1 MKKFASVLVQLKT
14 LALEKIE
21 QKLESK
27 RLELQQNERE
37 VLDKQAQLSAFKNPE
52 LGGMSLFLQT
62 QQLKSALRLEIE
74 YYQQEG
80 ENLNK
85 DLKVLEKDYFLANQ
99 ELEKAKI
106 ILEKEKQKEKEIVEK
121 KEQTLLDENA
131 MILHWQKGGLA
142 CVKSC

>member
-1 MKKFASVLVQLKT
+1 MKKFASVWVQLKT

-27 RLELQQNERE
+27 RLEWRQNERE
-37 VLDKQAQLSAFKNPE
+37 IFDKQAQLSAFKNPE

-62 QQLKSALRLEIE
+62 QQLKSALRMEIE

-85 DLKVLEKDYFLANQ
+85 DLKILEKEYLLANQ

-106 ILEKEKQKEKEIVEK
+106 ILENEKRKEKEILEK
-121 KEQTLLDENA
+121 KSRLF
-131 MILHWQKGGLA
+131 
-142 CVKSC
+142 

>member
-37 VLDKQAQLSAFKNPE
+37 VLDKQVQLSAFKNPE

-62 QQLKSALRLEIE
+62 QQLKSALRMEIE
-74 YYQQEG
+74 YYQQQS
-80 ENLNK
+80 ENLTK
-85 DLKVLEKDYFLANQ
+85 DLKILEKDYLLANQ

-121 KEQTLLDENA
+121 KEQALLDENA
-131 MILHWQKGGLA
+131 MILHWQKGGLHA
-142 CVKSC
+142 

>member
-1 MKKFASVLVQLKT
+1 MKKFASVWVQLKT

-27 RLELQQNERE
+27 RLELRQNERE
-37 VLDKQAQLSAFKNPE
+37 ILDKQAQLSAFKNPE

-62 QQLKSALRLEIE
+62 QQLKSALRMEIE

-80 ENLNK
+80 ENLTK
-85 DLKVLEKDYFLANQ
+85 DLKILEKDCLLANQ

-106 ILEKEKQKEKEIVEK
+106 ILENEKRKEKEILEK
-121 KEQTLLDENA
+121 KEQALLDENA
-131 MILHWQKGGLA
+131 MILHWQKESLHA
-142 CVKSC
+142 

>member
-27 RLELQQNERE
+27 RLEWRQNERE
-37 VLDKQAQLSAFKNPE
+37 ILDKQAQLSAFKNPE

-62 QQLKSALRLEIE
+62 QQLKSALRMEIE
-74 YYQQEG
+74 YYQQES

-85 DLKVLEKDYFLANQ
+85 DLKILEKECLLANQ

-106 ILEKEKQKEKEIVEK
+106 ILENEKRKEKEILEK
-121 KEQTLLDENA
+121 KEQALLDENA
-131 MILHWQKGGLA
+131 MILHWQKEGLHA
-142 CVKSC
+142 

>member
-21 QKLESK
+21 RKLESK
-27 RLELQQNERE
+27 RLKLQQNERE
-37 VLDKQAQLSAFKNPE
+37 ILDKQAQLSAFKNPE

-62 QQLKSALRLEIE
+62 QQLKSALRMEIE
-74 YYQQEG
+74 YYQQESK
-80 ENLNK
+80 NLNK

-106 ILEKEKQKEKEIVEK
+106 ILENEKQKEKEILEK
-121 KEQTLLDENA
+121 KEQALLDENA
-131 MILHWQKGGLA
+131 MILHWQKEGLHA
-142 CVKSC
+142 

>member
-37 VLDKQAQLSAFKNPE
+37 ILDKQAQLSAFKNPE

-62 QQLKSALRLEIE
+62 QQLKSALRMEIE

-80 ENLNK
+80 ENLTK
-85 DLKVLEKDYFLANQ
+85 DLKILEKDCLLANQ

-106 ILEKEKQKEKEIVEK
+106 ILENEKRKEKEILEK
-121 KEQTLLDENA
+121 KEQALLDENA
-131 MILHWQKGGLA
+131 MILHWQKGGLHA
-142 CVKSC
+142 

>member
-27 RLELQQNERE
+27 RLKLQQNERE
-37 VLDKQAQLSAFKNPE
+37 ILDKQAQLSAFKNPE

-85 DLKVLEKDYFLANQ
+85 DLKVLEKDYLLANQ

-106 ILEKEKQKEKEIVEK
+106 ILENEKQKEKEILEK
-121 KEQTLLDENA
+121 KEQALLDENA
-131 MILHWQKGGLA
+131 MILHWQKGGLHA
-142 CVKSC
+142 

>member
-37 VLDKQAQLSAFKNPE
+37 VLEKQAQLSAFKNPD

-62 QQLKSALRLEIE
+62 QQLKSALRMEIE

-80 ENLNK
+80 ENLTK
-85 DLKVLEKDYFLANQ
+85 DLKILEKDYLLANQ

-106 ILEKEKQKEKEIVEK
+106 ILEKEKQKEKEILEK
-121 KEQTLLDENA
+121 KEQALLDENA
-131 MILHWQKGGLA
+131 MILHWQKEGLHA
-142 CVKSC
+142 

>member
-1 MKKFASVLVQLKT
+1 MKKFAFILVQLKT

-27 RLELQQNERE
+27 RLEWQQKERE

-62 QQLKSALRLEIE
+62 QQLKSALRMEIE
-74 YYQQEG
+74 YCQQES

-85 DLKVLEKDYFLANQ
+85 DLKILEKEYLLANQ

-106 ILEKEKQKEKEIVEK
+106 ILENEKRKEKEILEK
-121 KEQTLLDENA
+121 KEQALLDENA
-131 MILHWQKGGLA
+131 MILHWQKEGLHA
-142 CVKSC
+142 

>member
-37 VLDKQAQLSAFKNPE
+37 VLEKQAQLSAFKNPE

-62 QQLKSALRLEIE
+62 QQLKSALRMEIE
-74 YYQQEG
+74 YYQQQSED
-80 ENLNK
+80 LNK
-85 DLKVLEKDYFLANQ
+85 DLKILEKDYLLANQ

-106 ILEKEKQKEKEIVEK
+106 ILENEKQKEKEILEK
-121 KEQTLLDENA
+121 KEQALLDENA
-131 MILHWQKGGLA
+131 MILHWQKEGLHA
-142 CVKSC
+142 

>member
-62 QQLKSALRLEIE
+62 QQLKSALRMEIE
-74 YYQQEG
+74 YYQQES
-80 ENLNK
+80 ENLTK
-85 DLKVLEKDYFLANQ
+85 DLKILEKDYLLANQ

-106 ILEKEKQKEKEIVEK
+106 ILENEKQKEKEILEK

-131 MILHWQKGGLA
+131 MILHWQKEGLHA
-142 CVKSC
+142 

>member
-27 RLELQQNERE
+27 RLEWQQNERE

-62 QQLKSALRLEIE
+62 QQLKSALRMEIE

-121 KEQTLLDENA
+121 KEQALLDENA
-131 MILHWQKGGLA
+131 MILHWQKGGLHA
-142 CVKSC
+142 

>member
-27 RLELQQNERE
+27 RLEWRQNERE
-37 VLDKQAQLSAFKNPE
+37 ILDKQAQLSAFKNPE

-62 QQLKSALRLEIE
+62 QQLKSALRMEIE

-85 DLKVLEKDYFLANQ
+85 DLKILEKEYLLANQ

-106 ILEKEKQKEKEIVEK
+106 ILENEKRKEKEILEK
-121 KEQTLLDENA
+121 KEQALLDENA
-131 MILHWQKGGLA
+131 MILHWQKEGLHA
-142 CVKSC
+142 

>member
-52 LGGMSLFLQT
+52 LGGMSLFLQI
-62 QQLKSALRLEIE
+62 QQLKSALRMEIE
-74 YYQQEG
+74 YCQQEG

-106 ILEKEKQKEKEIVEK
+106 ILENEKQKEKEVVEK
-121 KEQTLLDENA
+121 KEQALLDENA
-131 MILHWQKGGLA
+131 MILHWKKGGLHA
-142 CVKSC
+142 

>member
-27 RLELQQNERE
+27 RLEWRQNERE
-37 VLDKQAQLSAFKNPE
+37 ILDKQAQLSMFKNPE

-62 QQLKSALRLEIE
+62 QQLKSALRMEIE
-74 YYQQEG
+74 YYQQQG
-80 ENLNK
+80 ENLIK
-85 DLKVLEKDYFLANQ
+85 DLKILEKEYLLANQ

-106 ILEKEKQKEKEIVEK
+106 ILENEKRKEKEILEK
-121 KEQTLLDENA
+121 KEQALLDENA
-131 MILHWQKGGLA
+131 MILHWQKEGLHA
-142 CVKSC
+142 

>member
-52 LGGMSLFLQT
+52 LGGMSLFLQI
-62 QQLKSALRLEIE
+62 QQLKSALRMEIE

-85 DLKVLEKDYFLANQ
+85 DLKILEKDYLLANQ

-106 ILEKEKQKEKEIVEK
+106 ILENEKQKEKEILEK
-121 KEQTLLDENA
+121 KEQALLDENA
-131 MILHWQKGGLA
+131 MILHWQKGGLHA
-142 CVKSC
+142 

>member
-27 RLELQQNERE
+27 RLELQQKERE
-37 VLDKQAQLSAFKNPE
+37 ILDKQAQLSAFKNPE

-62 QQLKSALRLEIE
+62 QQLKSALRMEIE
-74 YYQQEG
+74 YYRQEG
-80 ENLNK
+80 ENLTK
-85 DLKVLEKDYFLANQ
+85 DLKNLEKDYLLANQ

-106 ILEKEKQKEKEIVEK
+106 ILEKEKRKEKEIVEK
-121 KEQTLLDENA
+121 KEQALLDENA
-131 MILHWQKGGLA
+131 MILHWQKEGLHA
-142 CVKSC
+142 

>member
-62 QQLKSALRLEIE
+62 QQLKSALRMEIE

-80 ENLNK
+80 ENLTK
-85 DLKVLEKDYFLANQ
+85 DLKILEKEYLLANQ

-106 ILEKEKQKEKEIVEK
+106 ILEKEKQKEKEILEK
-121 KEQTLLDENA
+121 KEQALLDENA
-131 MILHWQKGGLA
+131 MILHWQKGGLHA
-142 CVKSC
+142 

>member
-1 MKKFASVLVQLKT
+1 MKKFASILVQLKT

-27 RLELQQNERE
+27 RLEWRQNERE

-62 QQLKSALRLEIE
+62 QQLKSALRMEIE
-74 YYQQEG
+74 HYQQES
-80 ENLNK
+80 ENLIK
-85 DLKVLEKDYFLANQ
+85 DLKILEKDYFLANQ

-106 ILEKEKQKEKEIVEK
+106 ILENEKRKEKEILEK
-121 KEQTLLDENA
+121 KEQALLDENA
-131 MILHWQKGGLA
+131 MILHWQKEGLHA
-142 CVKSC
+142 

>member
-27 RLELQQNERE
+27 RLEWRQNERE
-37 VLDKQAQLSAFKNPE
+37 ILDKQAQLSAFKNPE

-62 QQLKSALRLEIE
+62 QQLKSVLRTEIE
-74 YYQQEG
+74 YYQQQG
-80 ENLNK
+80 ENLTK
-85 DLKVLEKDYFLANQ
+85 DLKILEKDCLLANQ

-106 ILEKEKQKEKEIVEK
+106 ILENEKRKEKEILEK
-121 KEQTLLDENA
+121 KEQALLDENA
-131 MILHWQKGGLA
+131 MILHWQKEGLHA
-142 CVKSC
+142 

>member
-27 RLELQQNERE
+27 RLKLQQKERE
-37 VLDKQAQLSAFKNPE
+37 ILDKQAQLSAFKNPE

-62 QQLKSALRLEIE
+62 QQLKSALRMEIE

-80 ENLNK
+80 ENLTK
-85 DLKVLEKDYFLANQ
+85 DLKILEKDYLLANQ

-106 ILEKEKQKEKEIVEK
+106 ILENEKQKEKEILEK
-121 KEQTLLDENA
+121 KEQALLDENA
-131 MILHWQKGGLA
+131 MILHWQKEGLHA
-142 CVKSC
+142 

>member
-27 RLELQQNERE
+27 RLEWRQNERE
-37 VLDKQAQLSAFKNPE
+37 ILDKQVRLSAFKNPE

-62 QQLKSALRLEIE
+62 QQLKSALRMEIE
-74 YYQQEG
+74 YYQQQS

-85 DLKVLEKDYFLANQ
+85 DLKILEKDCLLANQ

-106 ILEKEKQKEKEIVEK
+106 ILENEKRKEKEILEK
-121 KEQTLLDENA
+121 KEQALLDENA
-131 MILHWQKGGLA
+131 MILHWQKEGLHA
-142 CVKSC
+142 

>member
-1 MKKFASVLVQLKT
+1 MKKFASVLVQLKI

-21 QKLESK
+21 QKLKSK

-37 VLDKQAQLSAFKNPE
+37 ILDKQAQLSAFKNPE

-62 QQLKSALRLEIE
+62 QQLKSALRMEIE
-74 YYQQEG
+74 YYQQES

-85 DLKVLEKDYFLANQ
+85 DLKILEKEYLLANQ

-106 ILEKEKQKEKEIVEK
+106 ILENEKRKEKEILEK
-121 KEQTLLDENA
+121 KEQALLDENA
-131 MILHWQKGGLA
+131 MILHWQKEGLHA
-142 CVKSC
+142 

>member
-27 RLELQQNERE
+27 RLKLRQNERE
-37 VLDKQAQLSAFKNPE
+37 VLEKQAQLSAFKNPE
-52 LGGMSLFLQT
+52 LGGMSLFLQI
-62 QQLKSALRLEIE
+62 QQLKSALRMEIE

-80 ENLNK
+80 ENLTK
-85 DLKVLEKDYFLANQ
+85 DLKVLEKDYLLANQ

-106 ILEKEKQKEKEIVEK
+106 ILEKEKQKEQKILEK
-121 KEQTLLDENA
+121 KEQALLDENA
-131 MILHWQKGGLA
+131 MILHWQKEGLHA
-142 CVKSC
+142 

>member
-62 QQLKSALRLEIE
+62 QQLKSALRMEIE
-74 YYQQEG
+74 YYRQEG
-80 ENLNK
+80 ENLTK
-85 DLKVLEKDYFLANQ
+85 DLKILEKDCLLANQ

-106 ILEKEKQKEKEIVEK
+106 ILEKEKRKEKEILEK
-121 KEQTLLDENA
+121 KEQALLDENA
-131 MILHWQKGGLA
+131 MILHWQKEGLHA
-142 CVKSC
+142 

>member
-37 VLDKQAQLSAFKNPE
+37 ILDKQAQLSAFKNPK

-62 QQLKSALRLEIE
+62 QQLKSALRMEIE
-74 YYQQEG
+74 YYQQQG
-80 ENLNK
+80 ENLTK
-85 DLKVLEKDYFLANQ
+85 DLKILEKDYLVANQ

-106 ILEKEKQKEKEIVEK
+106 ILENEKQKEKEILEK
-121 KEQTLLDENA
+121 KEQALLDENA
-131 MILHWQKGGLA
+131 MILHWQKEGLHA
-142 CVKSC
+142 

>member
-27 RLELQQNERE
+27 RLEWRQNERE
-37 VLDKQAQLSAFKNPE
+37 IFDKQAQLSAFKNPE

-62 QQLKSALRLEIE
+62 QQLKSTLRMEIE
-74 YYQQEG
+74 YYQQQG
-80 ENLNK
+80 ENLTK
-85 DLKVLEKDYFLANQ
+85 DLKILEKDCLLANQ

-106 ILEKEKQKEKEIVEK
+106 ILENEKRKEKEILEK
-121 KEQTLLDENA
+121 KEQALLDENA
-131 MILHWQKGGLA
+131 MILHWQKEGLHA
-142 CVKSC
+142 

>member
-62 QQLKSALRLEIE
+62 QQLKSALRMEIE

-80 ENLNK
+80 ENLTK
-85 DLKVLEKDYFLANQ
+85 DLKILEKDYLLANQ

-106 ILEKEKQKEKEIVEK
+106 ILENEKQKEKEILEK
-121 KEQTLLDENA
+121 KEQALLDENA
-131 MILHWQKGGLA
+131 MILHWQKEGLHA
-142 CVKSC
+142 

>member
-37 VLDKQAQLSAFKNPE
+37 ILDKQAQLSAFKNPK

-80 ENLNK
+80 EDLNK
-85 DLKVLEKDYFLANQ
+85 DLKILEKDYLLANQ

-106 ILEKEKQKEKEIVEK
+106 ILENEKQKEKEILEK
-121 KEQTLLDENA
+121 KEQALLDENA
-131 MILHWQKGGLA
+131 MILHWQKGSLHA
-142 CVKSC
+142 

>member
-27 RLELQQNERE
+27 RLKLQQNERE

-52 LGGMSLFLQT
+52 LGEMSLFLQI
-62 QQLKSALRLEIE
+62 QQLKSALRMEIE
-74 YYQQEG
+74 YCQQEG
-80 ENLNK
+80 ENLTK
-85 DLKVLEKDYFLANQ
+85 DLKILERDYLLANQ

-121 KEQTLLDENA
+121 KEQALLDENA
-131 MILHWQKGGLA
+131 MILHWQKEGLHA
-142 CVKSC
+142 

>member
-27 RLELQQNERE
+27 RLKLQQNERE

-62 QQLKSALRLEIE
+62 QQLKSALRMEIE

-80 ENLNK
+80 ENLTK
-85 DLKVLEKDYFLANQ
+85 DLKILEKDYLLANQ

-121 KEQTLLDENA
+121 KEQALLDENA
-131 MILHWQKGGLA
+131 MILHWQKEGLHA
-142 CVKSC
+142 

>member
-27 RLELQQNERE
+27 RLEWRQNERE
-37 VLDKQAQLSAFKNPE
+37 ILDKQAQLSAFKNPE

-62 QQLKSALRLEIE
+62 QQLKSTLRMEIE
-74 YYQQEG
+74 YYQQQG
-80 ENLNK
+80 ENLIK
-85 DLKVLEKDYFLANQ
+85 DLKILEKDCLLANQ

-106 ILEKEKQKEKEIVEK
+106 VLENEKRKEKEILEK
-121 KEQTLLDENA
+121 KEQALLDENA
-131 MILHWQKGGLA
+131 MILHWQKEGLHA
-142 CVKSC
+142 